1 MAKQQSVNWF
11 LAKRYIQYYTRPN
24 HWKGFG
30 IQSPFVFDLAGHLMR
45 EKHAYYD
52 FERIEGWRQA
62 LLRSRQVIELT
73 DLGAGSVKTPARKRK
88 IADLV
93 RSGALPR
100 KYGQLLYR
108 LVTRFK
114 AKNILELGTS
124 TGISTLYLALPHKKG
139 TTITIE
145 GCPESA
151 KVAQATFDQL
161 NARHIELLQGSFQ
174 DHLPEALKRLPS
186 VDLVYFDGDHR
197 EESTL
202 AYFHQCLPYIHNDTL
217 FVLDDIHWS
226 PGMERAWKAIIQ
238 HPQVT
243 VSVDLLRLGIVFF
256 RKESPKE
263 HFVIKY

>member
-1 MAKQQSVNWF
+1 VNWF
-11 LAKRYIQYYTRPN
+11 LAKRSIQYITRPN

-30 IQSPFVFDLAGHLMR
+30 IQSPFIFDLVGNLMR

-52 FERIEGWRQA
+52 FQRIEAWRKA

-73 DLGAGSVKTPARKRK
+73 DMGAGSVKTPARKRK
-88 IADLV
+88 IAHLV
-93 RSGALPR
+93 QSGALPQ
-100 KYGQLLYR
+100 KYGELLYR
-108 LVTRFK
+108 LATRFK

-151 KVAQATFDQL
+151 KVARATFDQL
-161 NARHIELLQGSFQ
+161 NAGHITLLNGAFQELL
-174 DHLPEALKRLPS
+174 PKALERLPS

-202 AYFHQCLPYIHNDTL
+202 DYFQQCLPYIHNETL
-217 FVLDDIHWS
+217 FVFDDIHWS
-226 PGMERAWKAIIQ
+226 PGMERAWNTIIR

-243 VSVDLLRLGIVFF
+243 VSLDLLRLGIVFF
-256 RKESPKE
+256 RKESKQE
-263 HFVIKY
+263 HFAIKY